1 MGNVKYL
8 TVTQYA
14 EKWQVSEY
22 SVRRWARLDLIEHTK
37 IGKAIRIPENAIP
50 NLKGHVNA

>member
-1 MGNVKYL
+1 MKYL

-14 EKWQVSEY
+14 EQWQVSEY
-22 SVRRWARLDLIEHTK
+22 SVRRWARLGLIEHTK

-50 NLKGHVNA
+50 NLEGHVNA

>member
-1 MGNVKYL
+1 MKYL

-22 SVRRWARLDLIEHTK
+22 SVRRWVRLGLIEHMK

-50 NLKGHVNA
+50 HLEGHVNA